1 MAFGI
6 TRTPPVGPHRA
17 ASCARAP
24 GLAGKGNSHEPVGH
38 DGTAVASST
47 TPDAPSHR
55 RRGYLFNRL
64 DLKYSPYLYIAPF
77 FLIFGA
83 FGLYPMLR
91 TAWMSLHD
99 WDMIG
104 EHTFIGFDNYTALIK
119 DDYFWNALVNTFG
132 IFALSTIPQLLMALF
147 LANLLNQ
154 TLLRA
159 KTFFRMAIFVPN
171 VVSVAAVA
179 IVFGMLFQRDF
190 GLFNW
195 LLGLVGV
202 DQIDWRAQEW
212 SSWTAIATMVN
223 WRWTGYNTLI
233 LLAGMQAIPK
243 DLYEAAA
250 IDGASPWR
258 QFWQITLPMLK
269 PTFIF
274 VVILSTIGGMQ
285 LFTEPLLFGNGS
297 IIGGNQRE
305 YQTLAMYMYE
315 KGIYNLST
323 AGYGAAVAW
332 AIFMIIVFV
341 SLINFVLVR
350 RASK

>member
-1 MAFGI
+1 MSLSA
-6 TRTPPVGPHRA
+6 TTAPPSPA
-17 ASCARAP
+17 APPSP
-24 GLAGKGNSHEPVGH
+24 DV
-38 DGTAVASST
+38 SS
-47 TPDAPSHR
+47 R
-55 RRGYLFNRL
+55 RSRGRLLNRL
-64 DLKYSPYLYIAPF
+64 DVKYSPYLYIAPF

-83 FGLYPMLR
+83 FGLYPMVR

-104 EHTFIGFDNYTALIK
+104 EHSFIGFDNYTRLFA
-119 DDYFWNALVNTFG
+119 DEYFWNALVNTFG
-132 IFALSTIPQLLMALF
+132 IFALSTIPQLLLALF
-147 LANLLNQ
+147 LANLLNR
-154 TLLRA
+154 TFLRA
-159 KTFFRMAIFVPN
+159 KTFFRMAIFMPN

-179 IVFGMLFQRDF
+179 IVFGMLFQREF

-195 LLGLVGV
+195 LLSLVGV
-202 DQIDWRAQEW
+202 DPVDWDGQRW
-212 SSWTAIATMVN
+212 SSWFAISSMVN

-285 LFTEPLLFGNGS
+285 LFTEPLLFANGNILGGS
-297 IIGGNQRE
+297 QRE
-305 YQTLAMYMYE
+305 FQTLAMYMYE
-315 KGIYNLST
+315 MGIVNLNS

-332 AIFMIIVFV
+332 AIFMIIVLV
-341 SLINFVLVR
+341 SLFNFLLVR
-350 RASK
+350 RSAK

>member
-1 MAFGI
+1 MSLSA
-6 TRTPPVGPHRA
+6 TTAPPSPA
-17 ASCARAP
+17 APPS
-24 GLAGKGNSHEPVGH
+24 
-38 DGTAVASST
+38 
-47 TPDAPSHR
+47 PDVDRQR
-55 RRGYLFNRL
+55 RRGRLLNRL
-64 DLKYSPYLYIAPF
+64 DVKYSPYLYIAPF
-77 FLIFGA
+77 FLIFGV

-104 EHTFIGFDNYTALIK
+104 EHTFIGFDNYTRLVS
-119 DDYFWNALVNTFG
+119 DEYFWNALVNTFG
-132 IFALSTIPQLLMALF
+132 IFALSTIPQLLLALF
-147 LANLLNQ
+147 LANLLNRS
-154 TLLRA
+154 LLRA
-159 KTFFRMAIFVPN
+159 KTFFRMAIFMPN

-179 IVFGMLFQRDF
+179 IVFGMLFQREF

-195 LLGLVGV
+195 LLSFVGV
-202 DQIDWRAQEW
+202 DPVDWDGYRW
-212 SSWTAIATMVN
+212 SSWTAISSMVN

-243 DLYEAAA
+243 DLYEAAE
-250 IDGASPWR
+250 IDGAGPWR

-285 LFTEPLLFGNGS
+285 LFTEPLLFGNGN

-305 YQTLAMYMYE
+305 FQTLAMYMYE
-315 KGIYNLST
+315 MGIVNLNT

-332 AIFMIIVFV
+332 AIFMIIIVV
-341 SLINFVLVR
+341 SLFNFLLVR
-350 RASK
+350 RSAK

>member
-1 MAFGI
+1 MSLSA
-6 TRTPPVGPHRA
+6 TTAPPSPA
-17 ASCARAP
+17 APPSP
-24 GLAGKGNSHEPVGH
+24 GV
-38 DGTAVASST
+38 SS
-47 TPDAPSHR
+47 R
-55 RRGYLFNRL
+55 RNRGRLLNRL
-64 DLKYSPYLYIAPF
+64 DVKYSPYLYIAPF
-77 FLIFGA
+77 FLIFGI

-104 EHTFIGFDNYTALIK
+104 EHSFIGFDNYTRLVS
-119 DDYFWNALVNTFG
+119 DEYFWNALYNTVG
-132 IFALSTIPQLLMALF
+132 IFVLSTIPQLLLALF
-147 LANLLNQ
+147 LANLLNR
-154 TLLRA
+154 TFLRA
-159 KTFFRMAIFVPN
+159 KTFFRMAIFMPN

-179 IVFGMLFQRDF
+179 IVFGMLFQREF

-195 LLGLVGV
+195 LLSLVGV
-202 DQIDWRAQEW
+202 DPVDWDGQRW
-212 SSWTAIATMVN
+212 SSWFAISSMVN

-243 DLYEAAA
+243 DLYEAAE

-285 LFTEPLLFGNGS
+285 LFTEPLLFANGN
-297 IIGGNQRE
+297 ILGGNQRE
-305 YQTLAMYMYE
+305 FQTLAMYMYE
-315 KGIYNLST
+315 MGIENLNT

-332 AIFMIIVFV
+332 AIFMIIVVV
-341 SLINFVLVR
+341 SLINFLLVR
-350 RASK
+350 RSAK

>member
-1 MAFGI
+1 MSLSA
-6 TRTPPVGPHRA
+6 TTAPPSPA
-17 ASCARAP
+17 AP
-24 GLAGKGNSHEPVGH
+24 PP
-38 DGTAVASST
+38 
-47 TPDAPSHR
+47 PDVTSR
-55 RRGYLFNRL
+55 RRRRYLLHRL

-83 FGLYPMLR
+83 FGLYPMVR

-104 EHTFIGFDNYTALIK
+104 DHSFIGFDNYTRLLS
-119 DDYFWNALVNTFG
+119 DEYFWNALRNTIG
-132 IFALSTIPQLLMALF
+132 IFALSTIPQLLLALF
-147 LANLLNQ
+147 LANLLNR
-154 TLLRA
+154 TFLRA

-179 IVFGMLFQRDF
+179 IVFGMLFQREF

-195 LLGLVGV
+195 LLSLVGV
-202 DQIDWRAQEW
+202 DAVDWDGQRW
-212 SSWTAIATMVN
+212 SSWTAIASMVN

-250 IDGASPWR
+250 IDGASQWR

-285 LFTEPLLFGNGS
+285 LFTEPLLFGNGN

-305 YQTLAMYMYE
+305 FQTLAMYMYE
-315 KGIYNLST
+315 MGIVNLNT

-332 AIFMIIVFV
+332 AIFMIIVLV
-341 SLINFVLVR
+341 SLINFLLVR
-350 RASK
+350 RSAK

>member
-1 MAFGI
+1 MSLSA
-6 TRTPPVGPHRA
+6 TTARPSPAAPP
-17 ASCARAP
+17 S
-24 GLAGKGNSHEPVGH
+24 
-38 DGTAVASST
+38 
-47 TPDAPSHR
+47 PDVSRRR
-55 RRGYLFNRL
+55 RRGRLLNRL
-64 DLKYSPYLYIAPF
+64 DVKYSPYLYIAPF
-77 FLIFGA
+77 FLIFGI

-104 EHTFIGFDNYTALIK
+104 EHTFIGFDNYTRLFS
-119 DDYFWNALVNTFG
+119 DEYFWNALVNTFG
-132 IFALSTIPQLLMALF
+132 IFALSTIPQLLLALF
-147 LANLLNQ
+147 LANLLNRS
-154 TLLRA
+154 LLRA
-159 KTFFRMAIFVPN
+159 KTFFRMAIFMPN

-179 IVFGMLFQRDF
+179 IVFGMLFQREF

-195 LLGLVGV
+195 LLSFVGV
-202 DQIDWRAQEW
+202 DPVDWDGHRW
-212 SSWTAIATMVN
+212 SSWTAISSMVN

-243 DLYEAAA
+243 DLYEAAE

-285 LFTEPLLFGNGS
+285 LFTEPLLFGNGN

-305 YQTLAMYMYE
+305 FQTLAMYMYE
-315 KGIYNLST
+315 MGIVNLNT
-323 AGYGAAVAW
+323 AGYGAAIAW
-332 AIFMIIVFV
+332 AIFMIIIVV
-341 SLINFVLVR
+341 SLFNFLLVR
-350 RASK
+350 RSAK

>member
-1 MAFGI
+1 MSLSA
-6 TRTPPVGPHRA
+6 TTAPPSPAAPPSPDVSSRRSRA
-17 ASCARAP
+17 R
-24 GLAGKGNSHEPVGH
+24 L
-38 DGTAVASST
+38 
-47 TPDAPSHR
+47 
-55 RRGYLFNRL
+55 LNRL
-64 DLKYSPYLYIAPF
+64 DVKYSPYLYIAPF
-77 FLIFGA
+77 FLIFGV

-91 TAWMSLHD
+91 TVWMSLHD

-104 EHTFIGFDNYTALIK
+104 DHSFIGFDNYTRLVS
-119 DDYFWNALVNTFG
+119 DEYFWNALVNTLG
-132 IFALSTIPQLLMALF
+132 IFALSTIPQLLLALF
-147 LANLLNQ
+147 LANLLNR
-154 TLLRA
+154 TFLRA

-179 IVFGMLFQRDF
+179 IVFGMLFQKEF

-195 LLGLVGV
+195 LLSLVGV
-202 DQIDWRAQEW
+202 DAVDWDGQRW
-212 SSWTAIATMVN
+212 SSWFAISTMVN

-250 IDGASPWR
+250 IDGASQWR

-285 LFTEPLLFGNGS
+285 LFTEPLLFANGN
-297 IIGGNQRE
+297 ILGGNQRE
-305 YQTLAMYMYE
+305 FQTLAMYMYE
-315 KGIYNLST
+315 MGIENLST

-332 AIFMIIVFV
+332 AIFMIIVVV
-341 SLINFVLVR
+341 SLFNFLLVR
-350 RASK
+350 RSAK